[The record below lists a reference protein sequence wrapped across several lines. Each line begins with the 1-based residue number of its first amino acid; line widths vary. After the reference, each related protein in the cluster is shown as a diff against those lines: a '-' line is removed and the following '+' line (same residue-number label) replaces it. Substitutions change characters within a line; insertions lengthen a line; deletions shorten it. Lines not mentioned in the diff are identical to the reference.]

1 MKKIISL
8 LLTLTFIFALCA
20 CGATDPNLGRYNGSQ
35 IDIMGWM
42 DMSEV
47 FEGESYIELEADGEG
62 TIALAGESASLT
74 WTLDG
79 EDITITIEEVDSTG
93 TLKDGVLTLDDF
105 LGTGFA
111 ATFVKEGTED
121 AAAEDDADAVFG
133 DATDATA
140 DATDATA
147 DAAK

>member
-8 LLTLTFIFALCA
+8 LLALTFIFALCA
-20 CGATDPNLGRYNGSQ
+20 CGAADPNLGRYNGSQ

-47 FEGESYIELEADGEG
+47 FEGESCIELEADGEG

-79 EDITITIEEVDSTG
+79 ENITITIEEVDSTG

-121 AAAEDDADAVFG
+121 AAAEDDTDAVFG